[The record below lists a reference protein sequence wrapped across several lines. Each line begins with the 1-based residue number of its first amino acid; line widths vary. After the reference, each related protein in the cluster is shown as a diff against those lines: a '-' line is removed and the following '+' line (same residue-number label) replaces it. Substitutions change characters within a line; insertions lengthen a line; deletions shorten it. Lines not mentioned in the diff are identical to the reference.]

1 MLPKLP
7 KLVIFEPVMLSA
19 SPAPDDGLLVL
30 VRIVEV
36 VTILLLPDGNND
48 PAIIADATT
57 AIIAKMAIK
66 SNLGIYLLWF
76 RNI

>member
-7 KLVIFEPVMLSA
+7 KLVIFVPVMLFT
-19 SPAPDDGLLVL
+19 SPPSAPDDGLFVL

-57 AIIAKMAIK
+57 AIIAKIAIK
-66 SNLGIYLLWF
+66 SNLGIYLL
-76 RNI
+76 

>member
-1 MLPKLP
+1 
-7 KLVIFEPVMLSA
+7 MLSA
-19 SPAPDDGLLVL
+19 SPPTAPDDGLLVL

-66 SNLGIYLLWF
+66 SNLGNTFDTI
-76 RNI
+76 

>member
-19 SPAPDDGLLVL
+19 SPPTAPDDGLLVL

-57 AIIAKMAIK
+57 AIIDKIAIK
-66 SNLGIYLLWF
+66 SNLGNTFDTI
-76 RNI
+76 

>member
-1 MLPKLP
+1 MVAYATKLP
-7 KLVIFEPVMLSA
+7 KLVIFVPVMLSPP
-19 SPAPDDGLLVL
+19 PAPDDGLLAL

-57 AIIAKMAIK
+57 AIIAKIAIK
-66 SNLGIYLLWF
+66 SNLGNTFNMI
-76 RNI
+76 